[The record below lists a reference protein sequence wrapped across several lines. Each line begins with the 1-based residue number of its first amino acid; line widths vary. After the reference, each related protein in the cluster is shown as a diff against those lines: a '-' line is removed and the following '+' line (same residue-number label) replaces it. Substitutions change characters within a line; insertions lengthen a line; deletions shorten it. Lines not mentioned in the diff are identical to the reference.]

1 MPHKFAF
8 VLEQTL
14 GHVAH
19 SRNLERSLALEPDI
33 DATIIRLDFQ
43 PPRGIG
49 RLPGLRTWSFRA
61 SWAARQALLRRM
73 RSGRLDA
80 VFIHTQ
86 VAALLAGNPITPI
99 PTVISLDATPANFDD
114 QGRAYGHHAQ
124 NRVFEAVKRKINQR
138 AFGAAQTLVTW
149 CRWSADSLER
159 DYGVPAA
166 KTMVVHPGVDLDLFR
181 PDPERSRP
189 GAVRLLFVGGN
200 FARKGGRDLL
210 EALRVLRGQVEL
222 DVVTGSEVEGIPPEV
237 LCRVHRGL
245 QPQSAELVRLY
256 RDADV
261 FVLPTRGD
269 CFPQVIAEA
278 LACGLPVVATDVGG
292 IREMVDAGVN
302 GWLVP
307 PESPRELA
315 GAIASLVNDESLR
328 RRMGQSSLNTG
339 RREHDMLRNNR
350 AIFAAMARLAVQPS
364 RTAVA

>member
-19 SRNLERSLALEPDI
+19 SHNLERALALEPDI
-33 DATIIRLDFQ
+33 DATIIRLAFQ

-49 RLPGLRTWSFRA
+49 RLPGLRTWSVRA

-73 RSGRLDA
+73 RDDRLDA

-86 VAALLAGNPITPI
+86 VAALLAGKPITPV
-99 PTVISLDATPANFDD
+99 PTVISLDATPINFDD
-114 QGRAYGHHAQ
+114 QGRAYGHRAQ
-124 NRVFEAVKRKINQR
+124 NRMVEAVKRKINQR

-159 DYGVPAA
+159 DYGVPAG
-166 KTMVVHPGVDLDLFR
+166 KTIVVHPGVDLDLFR
-181 PDPERSRP
+181 PDPYRRRG
-189 GAVRLLFVGGN
+189 GAVRVLFVGGN
-200 FARKGGRDLL
+200 FARKGGDDLL
-210 EALRVLRGQVEL
+210 EALRGLDGQVQL
-222 DVVTGSEVEGIPPEV
+222 DVVTGSAVEAIPAEV
-237 LCRVHRGL
+237 LCRVHHGL
-245 QPQSAELVRLY
+245 HPQSAELVRLY
-256 RDADV
+256 RDADL

-278 LACGLPVVATDVGG
+278 LACGLPVVTTDVGG
-292 IREMVDAGVN
+292 ISEMVGPGVN

-307 PESPRELA
+307 PGSPRDLA
-315 GAIASLVNDESLR
+315 GAIESLVNDESLR
-328 RRMGQSSLNTG
+328 DRMGRASLALG

-350 AIFAAMARLAVQPS
+350 VIFEAMSRVAMQPP

>member
-1 MPHKFAF
+1 MKFAF

-19 SRNLERSLALEPDI
+19 SRNLERALALERGI
-33 DATIIRLDFQ
+33 DATIIRLEYQ
-43 PPRGIG
+43 PPHGFG
-49 RLPGLRTWSFRA
+49 RLPGVRTWSFQA

-73 RSGRLDA
+73 RDGRLDA

-86 VAALLAGNPITPI
+86 VAALFAGNPITPV

-114 QGRAYGHHAQ
+114 QGRAYGHSAQ
-124 NRVFEAVKRKINQR
+124 NRLLEAVKRKINQR

-149 CRWSADSLER
+149 CQWSADSLER
-159 DYGVPAA
+159 DYGVPAG

-181 PDPERSRP
+181 PDPDRRRS
-189 GAVRLLFVGGN
+189 GAVRALFVGGN
-200 FARKGGRDLL
+200 FARKGGPELL
-210 EALRVLRGQVEL
+210 EALRGLHGQIEL

-237 LCRVHRGL
+237 VCRVHRGM
-245 QPQSAELVRLY
+245 QPQSPELVRLY
-256 RDADV
+256 RDADL

-278 LACGLPVVATDVGG
+278 LACGLPVVSTGVGG

-307 PESPRELA
+307 PESPRDLA
-315 GAIASLVNDESLR
+315 GAIESLVKDEWLR
-328 RRMGQSSLNTG
+328 RRMGLASLALG

-350 AIFAAMARLAVQPS
+350 CIFEAMASVAMQRS

>member
-19 SRNLERSLALEPDI
+19 SRNLERALSLEPDI
-33 DATIIRLDFQ
+33 EATIIRLEFQ
-43 PPRGIG
+43 PPSGIG
-49 RLPGLRTWSFRA
+49 RLPGLRTWSFQA
-61 SWAARQALLRRM
+61 SWAAHRAVLRRM
-73 RSGRLDA
+73 RDGRLDA

-86 VAALLAGNPITPI
+86 VAALLAGNPITPV

-114 QGRAYGHHAQ
+114 QGGAYGHRTQ
-124 NRVFEAVKRKINQR
+124 NRVLEAVKRSVNQR

-149 CRWSADSLER
+149 CRWTADSLER
-159 DYGVPAA
+159 DYGVPAG
-166 KTMVVHPGVDLDLFR
+166 KTMVVHPGVDLELFR
-181 PDPERSRP
+181 PDPERRRR
-189 GAVRLLFVGGN
+189 GAIRALFVGGN
-200 FARKGGRDLL
+200 FARKGGHDLL
-210 EALRVLRGQVEL
+210 EALRGMRGQVEL
-222 DVVTGSEVEGIPPEV
+222 DVVTGSAVEGIPADV

-256 RDADV
+256 RDADL

-292 IREMVDAGVN
+292 IREMVGAGVN

-307 PESPRELA
+307 PQSPRELA
-315 GAIASLVNDESLR
+315 TAIESLVNSESLR
-328 RRMGQSSLNTG
+328 LRMGQSSLAMG

-350 AIFAAMARLAVQPS
+350 AIFEAMARVAVRAS
-364 RTAVA
+364 RTAAA